1 MLKRILSIA
10 LLALPL
16 LPLLSAT
23 RPVFGQARSK
33 SRIVQT
39 AGPEA
44 ELKKLEREWFE
55 ALVKGDAE
63 TLKRIL
69 ADDFA
74 ALNDDG
80 GFTDRAQTADRS
92 VKLDEIKSD
101 EFKLRLRGN
110 TAVVT
115 GRATF
120 IRNQKPL
127 RQSNYIEVWVRKAV
141 PAGRPRWQAVSWV
154 SMPIK
159 ASVLGAKAV
168 TTPSGLRYE
177 DIVAGTD
184 ESPSPGKTV
193 KVHYTGWL
201 EDGTKFYSSFDHGG
215 KPIGFPI
222 GVGRM
227 IKGLDE
233 GVMTMKVGGKRKL
246 VIPPELG
253 YGASGVGPIPPNSTL
268 VFEVELLGVQ

>member
-1 MLKRILSIA
+1 VKRILSIA

-16 LPLLSAT
+16 LPLLSAA
-23 RPVFGQARSK
+23 RPVFAQAKNK
-33 SRIVQT
+33 SRST
-39 AGPEA
+39 SAAGVEA
-44 ELKKLEREWFE
+44 ELKKLEREWFD
-55 ALVKGDAE
+55 AVVKGDAQ
-63 TLKRIL
+63 TLDRIL

-80 GFTDRAQTADRS
+80 SFIDKAQTTGSS
-92 VKLDEIKSD
+92 VKLDEIKSA
-101 EFKLRLRGN
+101 EFKLRLSGN

-127 RQSNYIEVWVRKAV
+127 RHSNYIEVWVRKAG

-177 DIVAGTD
+177 DIVAGTG

-193 KVHYTGWL
+193 KVHYTVWL
-201 EDGTKFYSSFDHGG
+201 EDGTKFYSSFAKGD

-253 YGASGVGPIPPNSTL
+253 YGGRIVGRIPPNTTL
-268 VFEVELLGVQ
+268 IYEVELSAVQ

>member
-1 MLKRILSIA
+1 LKRILSIA
-10 LLALPL
+10 MLALPL
-16 LPLLSAT
+16 LPLISTAW
-23 RPVFGQARSK
+23 PGFAEPKNK
-33 SRIVQT
+33 SQSIPT
-39 AGPEA
+39 AGVEA
-44 ELKKLEREWFE
+44 ELKKLEREWFD
-55 ALVKGDAE
+55 AVVKGDAQ
-63 TLKRIL
+63 TLDRIL
-69 ADDFA
+69 ADGFA
-74 ALNDDG
+74 ALYDDG
-80 GFTDRAQTADRS
+80 SFIDKTQTTDRS
-92 VKLDEIKSD
+92 VRLDEIKSD
-101 EFKLRLRGN
+101 EFKLQLYGD

-120 IRNQKPL
+120 IRDQKPL
-127 RQSNYIEVWVRKAV
+127 RQRNYLAVWVRRAALSGV
-141 PAGRPRWQAVSWV
+141 PRWQAVSWV

-177 DIVAGTD
+177 DIVAGTG

-201 EDGTKFYSSFDHGG
+201 EDGSKFYSSFSRGDQ
-215 KPIGFPI
+215 PIGFPI

-253 YGASGVGPIPPNSTL
+253 YGAGGVGPIPPNSTL
-268 VFEVELLGVQ
+268 VYLVELRGVQ